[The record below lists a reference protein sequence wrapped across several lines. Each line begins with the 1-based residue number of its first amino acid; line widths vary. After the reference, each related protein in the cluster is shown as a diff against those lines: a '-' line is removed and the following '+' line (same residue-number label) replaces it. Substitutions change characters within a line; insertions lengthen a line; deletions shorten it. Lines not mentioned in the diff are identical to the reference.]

1 MERGRRVEGTWRERE
16 RERERERRPMA
27 SGNKQK
33 VRQTVQVHP
42 STSSASSAFSSC
54 IPTLLCPG
62 PLPMVVGLT
71 SGYHAAFSA
80 PANAARLRLRVR
92 QPLTLWDM
100 R

>member
-1 MERGRRVEGTWRERE
+1 
-16 RERERERRPMA
+16 
-27 SGNKQK
+27 
-33 VRQTVQVHP
+33 
-42 STSSASSAFSSC
+42 
-54 IPTLLCPG
+54 
-62 PLPMVVGLT
+62 MVVGLT